1 MREIEGDYLLAGDD
15 WDEVVWVW
23 RRTEAPRGCTV
34 EIIDGVVTVTPLSA
48 VAHHGVAERVQR
60 RLYGAV
66 PQDWGIYQR
75 LILAAPSRLGL
86 YAPDLAIV
94 PEEVLC
100 TAGDSLVPVCEARLV
115 AEVTSKVTATR
126 DRTHKLAGY
135 AAAGA
140 PLYLLID
147 SLAPG
152 GPTVTLH
159 SDPVGATY
167 RVVREVPF
175 GTPVRLPEPFGCT
188 LDTGGLAGPR
198 VTPAPPPPP
207 PAPAPPPPSTPV
219 PRHARGARPPGT
231 PTRR

>member
-1 MREIEGDYLLAGDD
+1 M
-15 WDEVVWVW
+15 
-23 RRTEAPRGCTV
+23 

-60 RLYGAV
+60 RLYGAI
-66 PQDWGIYQR
+66 PQDWGVYQR

-100 TAGDSLVPVCEARLV
+100 TAGDSLVPVSEARLV
-115 AEVTSKVTATR
+115 AEITSKVTATR

-135 AAAGA
+135 AAAGT

-167 RVVREVPF
+167 RVVRGVPF

-188 LDTGGLAGPR
+188 LGTGGLAGPR

-207 PAPAPPPPSTPV
+207 PVPAPPPPSTPG
-219 PRHARGARPPGT
+219 PRPARGARPPGT